1 MHNAYPFCYIGAY
14 NRFVR
19 SKRAAGSL
27 FSRAGCAGSQRASI
41 YWSGDQTSTF
51 DSFQQAIRA
60 GLSIGI
66 SGIPFWS
73 WDLAGFTG
81 DFPSAELYLRGGDG
95 DLLPRDGVPLRG

>member
-1 MHNAYPFCYIGAY
+1 MHNAYPFSYIGAY

-19 SKRAAGSL
+19 SKRAADSL
-27 FSRAGCAGSQRASI
+27 FSRAGIHRLPDGVNLLIDS
-41 YWSGDQTSTF
+41 DQTSTF

-73 WDLAGFTG
+73 WDLARFRQNSHP
-81 DFPSAELYLRGGDG
+81 PSCTCAAAMATFC
-95 DLLPRDGVPLRG
+95 P